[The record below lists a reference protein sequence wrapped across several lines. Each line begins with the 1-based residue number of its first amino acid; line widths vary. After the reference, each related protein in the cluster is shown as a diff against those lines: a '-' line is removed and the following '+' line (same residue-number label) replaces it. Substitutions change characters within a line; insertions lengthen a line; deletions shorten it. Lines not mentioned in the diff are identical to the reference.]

1 MSLKEQLFAD
11 LKTAMKEKDTVRKD
25 TVQLIRSGIL
35 QIEKDKKIELD
46 EDGVLD
52 VIAKQL
58 KSRRDSLPEYE
69 KSGRQDLI
77 EKLNR
82 EIDILLGY
90 LPEQLSEDEIQKIV
104 AEAVAESGAASVKEM
119 GKVMAIVTPKVKGRA
134 DNKVVGNLV
143 RKMLQGK

>member
-35 QIEKDKKIELD
+35 QIEKDNKIELD
-46 EDGVLD
+46 DEGVID
-52 VIAKQL
+52 VISKQL
-58 KSRRDSLPEYE
+58 KSRRDSLPEFE

-77 EKLNR
+77 EKLNK

-90 LPEQLSEDEIQKIV
+90 LPEQLSEDEIQAIV
-104 AEAVAESGAASVKEM
+104 ADAIAETGAATIKDM
-119 GKVMAIVTPKVKGRA
+119 GKVMAVVTPKVKGRA
-134 DNKVVGNLV
+134 DNKIVGGFV
-143 RKMLQGK
+143 KKMLQGK